1 MNEPSRTNPVFGGT
15 SYTSPHLANEVR
27 DSRNSPLRLIP
38 QAHRLR
44 SVTTNM
50 KKSIIQIIPV
60 AAVLFGAGCESTHDK
75 GPYLA
80 QTPKTPA
87 YESTEPVVLLDP
99 GVQHSVTYTAVNAGT
114 LNDGRLEVIV
124 QLRNRE
130 NRRIEVQ
137 ANCVFKDVNGMT
149 TGDETPF
156 QAVILT
162 ENATEQVKFVSM
174 NDKAKRYT
182 IRVRQAR

>member
-1 MNEPSRTNPVFGGT
+1 
-15 SYTSPHLANEVR
+15 
-27 DSRNSPLRLIP
+27 
-38 QAHRLR
+38 
-44 SVTTNM
+44 M
-50 KKSIIQIIPV
+50 KKSIVQIIPI
-60 AAVLFGAGCESTHDK
+60 AAALFVAGCETAHDK
-75 GPYLA
+75 GPYVPQQVKA
-80 QTPKTPA
+80 PA

-99 GVQHSVTYTAVNAGT
+99 GVQYSVTAPAYQART
-114 LNDGRLEVIV
+114 LEDGRLEAVV

-137 ANCVFKDVNGMT
+137 ANCVFKDVNGVS

-156 QAVILT
+156 QTVILT
-162 ENATEQVKFVSM
+162 ENATEQVKFVST